1 MTGGSRFSVRIRLQ
15 IAVLVVVALATLS
28 ATWQFS
34 GAGGAYQDAVR
45 EELKR
50 QAAVREDVRH
60 VYGDEAPGAFRAAA
74 ARIRADALRPLEDRG
89 RLAASEYALAAQS
102 ALASRATAGSLGDD
116 AYVHREL
123 GYDVPRRLADLQKR
137 SPALYALDPG
147 ATLREGDRWA
157 LWGRISVWVAVTV
170 LLLAAAAANVLRP
183 VRWRR
188 PPAPPPA
195 PRVLRGPELLPQPAT
210 APPGDDRRVAR
221 FRLFLAAL
229 LLALPFGQMVA
240 ACDEQRGQAEAAR
253 RAAGIS
259 TAVEVSGQRT
269 AFLTASLQTALA
281 ADLQASARL
290 SAALKAGGSQDAA
303 HEQAVAV
310 AETKAAGL
318 MARTAHYMGRPA
330 EPADRVDGATS
341 AALRTEPR
349 QWRTM
354 LAEQHR
360 QVDRAEAAGMRG
372 FGLAAA
378 TAFAIVAQLL
388 AEAARSARRVGLGR
402 SAAVT
407 ALVSATLTAL
417 ALV

>member
-15 IAVLVVVALATLS
+15 IVVLSVVALATLA

-45 EELKR
+45 EEVKR

-74 ARIRADALRPLEDRG
+74 ARIRADALRPLEGRG
-89 RLAASEYALAAQS
+89 RLAASEYALATQD
-102 ALASRATAGSLGDD
+102 ALAARATAGSLGDEV
-116 AYVHREL
+116 YVHREL

-137 SPALYALDPG
+137 SAALYALDPG
-147 ATLREGDRWA
+147 ATLREGDRRA
-157 LWGRISVWVAVTV
+157 VWGRISVWVAVTA

-210 APPGDDRRVAR
+210 APSRDDRRVAR
-221 FRLFLAAL
+221 FRLFLAAI
-229 LLALPFGQMVA
+229 LLALPLGQMVA
-240 ACDEQRGQAEAAR
+240 ACDEQRAQAEAAR

-269 AFLTASLQTALA
+269 AFLTASVQAALA
-281 ADLQASARL
+281 ADLQSTARL
-290 SAALKAGGSQDAA
+290 SAAVDAGSSQDAA

-310 AETKAAGL
+310 AEAEAAGR
-318 MARTAHYMGRPA
+318 MVRTARYMGRPA
-330 EPADRVDGATS
+330 EGADRVDGATA

-349 QWRTM
+349 EWRAL
-354 LAEQHR
+354 LAHQHR
-360 QVDRAEAAGMRG
+360 QVDRAEAAGERG
-372 FGLAAA
+372 FRLAAA
-378 TAFAIVAQLL
+378 TALAVVAQLL
-388 AEAARSARRVGLGR
+388 TEAAVSARRTGLGL
-402 SAAVT
+402 AAALT
-407 ALVSATLTAL
+407 ALVSAVLTAL
-417 ALV
+417 ALA